1 MKITMKS
8 VIMAAGLFAVATAHS
23 VQSGSAEELQKV
35 TARLAFTPGGIDAPL
50 FVALGKGYFAE
61 EGLDVEIMDGNGSS
75 GTIQALTNG
84 SVNFGNASLGA
95 LVQASAMAGF
105 DNLTAVFGLVQ
116 KDPSSIISLK
126 GSGITSPK
134 DITGKRWGTEARNVT
149 DGMLNAFAAAND
161 VDLDSIDVIITEA
174 YLQALLKGDV
184 DFINAWA
191 NPDGDHVAAFA
202 EIEEPI
208 LFADHGVNILGTSVT
223 VRKDWLAENED
234 AVRGYLRALTRAH
247 ADVLA
252 DPDEALEIFMK
263 YRPDADRE
271 AIAQEIQVMEKYRHT
286 ARSEGMPF
294 GLVHPDDLAQTISL
308 LEQFAGI
315 PTGVIKPET
324 VYTDAYQ
331 PAAGN

>member
-1 MKITMKS
+1 MKIAMKS
-8 VIMAAGLFAVATAHS
+8 LIMATGFAMAAALS
-23 VQSGSAEELQKV
+23 VQSGFTQELQKV
-35 TARLAFTPGGIDAPL
+35 TARLAFTPGGIDAPF
-50 FVALGKGYFAE
+50 FVALGKGYFEE

-95 LVQASAMAGF
+95 LVQASATAGF

-126 GSGITSPK
+126 GSGITTPK
-134 DITGKRWGTEARNVT
+134 DIEGKRWGTEARNVT

-161 VDLDSIDVIITEA
+161 VNLDSVEVIITEA

-247 ADVLA
+247 EDVLA
-252 DPDEALEIFMK
+252 NPEEALELFMQA
-263 YRPDADRE
+263 RPDADRE
-271 AIAQEIQVMEKYRHT
+271 AIAQEMEVMEKYRHT

-294 GLVHPDDLAQTISL
+294 GQINHEDLVQTISL

-315 PTGVIKPET
+315 PAGVIKPET

-331 PAAGN
+331 PAASN